1 MEINTG
7 ILRDVHADEY
17 GFTISDLTVA
27 AMIKAYLQS
36 IRAELVPEQ
45 LSRIVSPSVCG
56 IRSGTVKDR
65 KLPREQWSGINEDAL
80 AALIDDARAAATIS
94 AMEWQAQSGEKL
106 LERTIE
112 FMRDDLFP
120 ALDGKNYVASMPVEM
135 AEFITDCWLTLKV
148 ADGGCA

>member
-1 MEINTG
+1 MEMNTG

-17 GFTISDLTVA
+17 GFNITDLTVA

-36 IRAELVPEQ
+36 MKVEVVPEE
-45 LSRIVSPSVCG
+45 LREIVSPKMRELRG
-56 IRSGTVKDR
+56 GTVKSR
-65 KLPREQWSGINEDAL
+65 GLQQEQWSEIDRDAF

-94 AMEWQAQSGEKL
+94 AMEWQAQPGEKM

-120 ALDGKNYVASMPVEM
+120 MLDGRNYVASMPEKM
-135 AEFITDCWLTLKV
+135 TEFITDCWLTV
-148 ADGGCA
+148 A